1 LTLLFPFARGWVG
14 AGDVKLLGAIGAWLG
29 PEGTLHC
36 ALAGAV
42 LGGVLALVYLL
53 KADPAHR
60 RVVFTNLRLSLYLRS
75 VPELEPR
82 PARLSPSPT
91 RPNRTELM
99 RGRARGLMKIHELLL
114 DLSADTPRADA
125 RAAGRAHQTPLVP
138 WPGQQRFRDTRA
150 LGHIGVYGDA
160 KWDFNGHWGSQE
172 HLDHFIQAYAVE
184 KARIEARKRG
194 HTITE
199 HKLADGSIKLT
210 VQVQGGT
217 V

>member
-1 LTLLFPFARGWVG
+1 MSALHVVGLSLLGAGLAIASAWDVMERRVPNRLNLALVAAGLTFALVDAGLAGLVQGVLGLGCGLGLLLFPFARGWVG

-82 PARLSPSPT
+82 PARLSPPY
-91 RPNRTELM
+91 
-99 RGRARGLMKIHELLL
+99 AVA
-114 DLSADTPRADA
+114 LSAGAVIA
-125 RAAGRAHQTPLVP
+125 VIVKG
-138 WPGQQRFRDTRA
+138 G
-150 LGHIGVYGDA
+150 LGVCG
-160 KWDFNGHWGSQE
+160 
-172 HLDHFIQAYAVE
+172 
-184 KARIEARKRG
+184 
-194 HTITE
+194 
-199 HKLADGSIKLT
+199 
-210 VQVQGGT
+210 
-217 V
+217 